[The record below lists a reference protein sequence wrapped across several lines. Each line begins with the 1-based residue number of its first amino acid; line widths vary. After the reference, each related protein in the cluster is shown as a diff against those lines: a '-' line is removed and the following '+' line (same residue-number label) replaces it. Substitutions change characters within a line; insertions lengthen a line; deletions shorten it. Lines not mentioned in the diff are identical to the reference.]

1 MWESMPPPTLC
12 RPAALVFF
20 ALLITSLFSLLCC
33 HLAFPGKLTLQCDYN
48 SLTIVLYTYFVL
60 GRAATLIGRVGG
72 EALQDRPDIYAVSK
86 GFLNM
91 QVMLDYWLL
100 FGINLIVIV
109 LLIAA
114 LYWRRKPNRNYALA
128 MIVGGSLVYVVIKLL
143 IQSEIGLGVGFG
155 IFAVFSLL
163 RFRTVAISLRDMTYL
178 FATITLSLV
187 NAMLMTFGTWE
198 EVAAVNL
205 AILATMSL
213 LEFSRVMRN
222 RVSFS
227 LSYDNAELLHPGRR
241 DELFADIFKRTGIKP
256 VRIAINR
263 MNIKNQ
269 SARLR
274 VWHIEE
280 DE

>member
-1 MWESMPPPTLC
+1 ME
-12 RPAALVFF
+12 V
-20 ALLITSLFSLLCC
+20 I
-33 HLAFPGKLTLQCDYN
+33 
-48 SLTIVLYTYFVL
+48 
-60 GRAATLIGRVGG
+60 
-72 EALQDRPDIYAVSK
+72 
-86 GFLNM
+86 
-91 QVMLDYWLL
+91 LDYWLR
-100 FGINLIVIV
+100 FGINLAIIS

-128 MIVGGSLVYVVIKLL
+128 MIVGGALVYAVIRLL
-143 IQSEIGLGVGFG
+143 VQFEIGLGVGFG

-205 AILATMSL
+205 AILATL
-213 LEFSRVMRN
+213 TVLEYSRLMRN
-222 RVSFS
+222 RANFN
-227 LSYDNAELLHPGRR
+227 LSYDNLDLLHPNRR
-241 DELFADIFKRTGIKP
+241 AELFADIAKRTGIEP
-256 VRIAINR
+256 VRVSISR
-263 MNIKNQ
+263 MSIKSQ
-269 SARLR
+269 TARLR

>member
-1 MWESMPPPTLC
+1 
-12 RPAALVFF
+12 
-20 ALLITSLFSLLCC
+20 
-33 HLAFPGKLTLQCDYN
+33 
-48 SLTIVLYTYFVL
+48 
-60 GRAATLIGRVGG
+60 
-72 EALQDRPDIYAVSK
+72 
-86 GFLNM
+86 M
-91 QVMLDYWLL
+91 QVMLDYWLQ
-100 FGINLIVIV
+100 FGINLIVIT
-109 LLIAA
+109 LLIGA
-114 LYWRRKPNRNYALA
+114 LYWKRKPSRNYALA
-128 MIVGGSLVYVVIKLL
+128 MIVGGSLVYVVIRLL
-143 IQSEIGLGVGFG
+143 VQAEISLGVGFG

-163 RFRTVAISLRDMTYL
+163 RFRTVAISIRDMTYL

-213 LEFSRVMRN
+213 LEFSSVMQSH
-222 RVSFS
+222 VSYS
-227 LSYDNAELLHPGRR
+227 LSYDNIELLHPGRR

-263 MNIKNQ
+263 MNIKSQ